1 MQIFQLLYFCR
12 VKRFTFFR
20 CLFLLV
26 GLLASI
32 PNVNALWLGKALET
46 KKYETKRTNPQ
57 ITANDFVGAFTGL
70 YDEELDD
77 EFSYDDADHCP
88 DFTSSHP
95 FIAYLPLVSIQKY
108 TRYGYGATNLSTA
121 LYLRNR
127 NLRL

>member
-1 MQIFQLLYFCR
+1 M
-12 VKRFTFFR
+12 KRFTFFR
-20 CLFLLV
+20 CLFLLI

-32 PNVNALWLGKALET
+32 PNVNALWLGKSIEV

-57 ITANDFVGAFTGL
+57 ITSNDIVSALTGL

-77 EFSYDDADHCP
+77 EFSDDDADHGP
-88 DFTSSHP
+88 DFTCGSP
-95 FIAYLPLVSIQKY
+95 FVAYLPLVSIQKH
-108 TRYGYGATNLSTA
+108 TRNSYRATYCSTP